1 MREQTAGQFSGG
13 RRIVAVASIMQDIL
27 DRRDR
32 SQTRFIL
39 NLRVNETEFAHGAR
53 LRQQHVQYW
62 AFRGLFPIS
71 IIAAWS
77 PSNAATPVTEPTQ
90 LIRKCP
96 IAGQL
101 RRKSVAARATSW
113 LEMVPAGGR
122 RLKTRIFGNM
132 MMAYLRKFLLASSAA
147 AITLATVSAAEA
159 GGFALR
165 EQSAYGQGMSF
176 AGVAAG
182 GSLSSMFWNPATL
195 SQVMGLEFESGISG
209 VIPISEVLVT
219 TGPGSP
225 FDEGDIG
232 QDALVPNSY
241 AAYRVNDKV
250 IVGVGINGPFGLST
264 EYSPGGVIAMAGLA
278 GVSDIFS
285 LNVNPNVA
293 YQINDYVTIAAGLQI
308 QYSDAE
314 INPIAGGVGL
324 GLLDGDDISFGFT
337 AGIHIMASENTEI
350 GLGYRSWQDVDLDG
364 TFVLGVTPFPNTA
377 SLVLPDMVTF
387 GIRHKVNDYWRVMAG
402 LEWTNWS
409 RFDTVF
415 VTAPGAPPLPFDYND
430 GWYFS
435 VGAEYMW
442 NDQITLRG
450 GVGWEISP
458 LDVSNRT
465 FRLPDDDRLWLS
477 LGGSY
482 KANDRYSFDVG
493 YSFLTTFD
501 TQISP
506 SVALGGSGPAA
517 NAFWGGEADANVHI
531 LSAALKVK
539 LGGHASP

>member
-1 MREQTAGQFSGG
+1 M
-13 RRIVAVASIMQDIL
+13 M
-27 DRRDR
+27 
-32 SQTRFIL
+32 
-39 NLRVNETEFAHGAR
+39 AH
-53 LRQQHVQYW
+53 
-62 AFRGLFPIS
+62 S
-71 IIAAWS
+71 
-77 PSNAATPVTEPTQ
+77 
-90 LIRKCP
+90 RKC
-96 IAGQL
+96 
-101 RRKSVAARATSW
+101 
-113 LEMVPAGGR
+113 
-122 RLKTRIFGNM
+122 
-132 MMAYLRKFLLASSAA
+132 LLAISTA
-147 AITLATVSAAEA
+147 AITLAGFSAAEA

-219 TGPGSP
+219 AGPGSP
-225 FDEGDIG
+225 FGEGDIG

-250 IVGVGINGPFGLST
+250 IVGVGINGAFGLST
-264 EYSPGGVIAMAGLA
+264 EYGPGGVVATNGLA
-278 GVSDIFS
+278 GISDIFS

-293 YQINDYVTIAAGLQI
+293 VQINDYVTVAAGLQI
-308 QYSDAE
+308 QYSEAE
-314 INPIAGGVGL
+314 INPVSGLAGL

-337 AGIHIMASENTEI
+337 AGIHIKASENTEI

-364 TFVLGVTPFPNTA
+364 TFVVGGTPLANIA
-377 SLVLPDMVTF
+377 SLELPDMVTF
-387 GIRHKVNDYWRVMAG
+387 GIRHKINDYWRVMAG
-402 LEWTNWS
+402 VEWANWS

-415 VTAPGAPPLPFDYND
+415 AATSGAGTIPLPFDYND

-435 VGAEYMW
+435 AGAEYMW

-501 TQISP
+501 TQILP
-506 SVALGGSGPAA
+506 PPAGPATNIA
-517 NAFWGGEADANVHI
+517 WGGEADANVHI

-539 LGGHASP
+539 LGGHSSP

>member
-1 MREQTAGQFSGG
+1 MS
-13 RRIVAVASIMQDIL
+13 S
-27 DRRDR
+27 
-32 SQTRFIL
+32 S
-39 NLRVNETEFAHGAR
+39 
-53 LRQQHVQYW
+53 
-62 AFRGLFPIS
+62 
-71 IIAAWS
+71 
-77 PSNAATPVTEPTQ
+77 
-90 LIRKCP
+90 RKC
-96 IAGQL
+96 
-101 RRKSVAARATSW
+101 
-113 LEMVPAGGR
+113 
-122 RLKTRIFGNM
+122 
-132 MMAYLRKFLLASSAA
+132 LLAASAA
-147 AITLATVSAAEA
+147 AITLATVSAAQA

-209 VIPISEVLVT
+209 IIPISEVLVT
-219 TGPGSP
+219 TGAGSP

-241 AAYRVNDKV
+241 AAYRVNDKI
-250 IVGVGINGPFGLST
+250 IVGVGINGAFGLST
-264 EYSPGGVIAMAGLA
+264 EYNPGGVIATNGIA

-314 INPIAGGVGL
+314 INPVLAHPIAGL

-337 AGIHIMASENTEI
+337 AGVHIMASENTEI
-350 GLGYRSWQDVDLDG
+350 GLGYRSWQEVDLDG
-364 TFVLGVTPFPNTA
+364 TFAVAAFGPAFASTA
-377 SLVLPDMVTF
+377 SLELPDMVTF
-387 GIRHKVNDYWRVMAG
+387 GIRHKINDYWRVMAG
-402 LEWTNWS
+402 VEWTNWS
-409 RFDTVF
+409 RFDTVV
-415 VTAPGAPPLPFDYND
+415 VTGGPAPVLLPFDYND

-435 VGAEYMW
+435 AGAEYMW
-442 NDQITLRG
+442 NDQLTLRG
-450 GVGWEISP
+450 GVGWELSP
-458 LDVSNRT
+458 LDNANRT

-477 LGGSY
+477 AGASY

-501 TQISP
+501 TQIVPATAGGP
-506 SVALGGSGPAA
+506 SGNV
-517 NAFWGGEADANVHI
+517 FWGGEADANVHI

-539 LGGHASP
+539 LGGHSGP